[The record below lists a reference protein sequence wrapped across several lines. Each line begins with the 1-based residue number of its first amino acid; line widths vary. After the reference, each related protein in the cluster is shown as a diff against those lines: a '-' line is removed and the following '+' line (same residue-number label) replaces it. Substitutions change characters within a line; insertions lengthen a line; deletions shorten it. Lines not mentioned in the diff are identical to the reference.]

1 VNARVIE
8 QAMIFALGFLVAGL
22 AALAFAPAFWARANR
37 LTRRQLEM
45 QIPLSVQEILAE
57 RDQLRAEFA
66 VERCRLDI
74 RADQLANRHAE
85 DLAQSGRLMTQIT
98 EMEEKL
104 AAGDRALQESEA
116 GAVRTRAELTSVQAE
131 LSSLHKAYYDA
142 EGLLERKQS
151 EFLDFVRMQ
160 EAMRMLAE
168 ARFAALAASDARV
181 ASLELRLGDV
191 SRNLIEAE
199 QKLTQKELHSRSLT
213 DVIGGE
219 RHERELVQ
227 NKNAR
232 LQERL
237 DLEARRTAQL
247 TEELAA
253 LRRQHDD
260 DLVQLRTLMV
270 KLNVNE
276 SAIEDARRR
285 EKDVLAQRDLL
296 VERQREAER
305 AASEK
310 YLHLRSEYAA
320 VQGALDMAR
329 QRCSELEGKLAR
341 QTAGDQQGRPAA
353 ALSSEDSAALRQSIR
368 DVGEAVV
375 RMMRPNGEA
384 PAAAPRLPVAT
395 MPKLV
400 TPETS
405 DTRVGKHEPATTS

>member
-1 VNARVIE
+1 
-8 QAMIFALGFLVAGL
+8 MIFALGFLVAGL

-74 RADQLANRHAE
+74 RADQLASRHA
-85 DLAQSGRLMTQIT
+85 DNLAQSGRLMTQIT

-104 AAGDRALQESEA
+104 AAGGRALQESEVGSA
-116 GAVRTRAELTSVQAE
+116 QTRAELMSVQAE

-260 DLVQLRTLMV
+260 DLAQLRTLMV

-310 YLHLRSEYAA
+310 YLHLRSEYAT
-320 VQGALDMAR
+320 VQGALDVAR

-341 QTAGDQQGRPAA
+341 QTAGEHQSRLAGDQQGRPAA

-375 RMMRPNGEA
+375 RLMRPNGEA

-405 DTRVGKHEPATTS
+405 DARVAKHEPATTS